1 MQIGDSLEKILIL
14 GNIEGKR
21 RRGWQM
27 MGWLN
32 SITESMGMNLSK
44 FQEIVEDKGA
54 LCSTVHGSQIVGT
67 WLSNETTNISAM
79 KPSGFKLLFC
89 GEFVLY
95 ISDSISFLV
104 IGLSRF
110 SISHSFSHGRVY
122 VSKNSSISS
131 VFSNLLVYNTLQQGF
146 FFITLMWFQL

>member
-1 MQIGDSLEKILIL
+1 
-14 GNIEGKR
+14 
-21 RRGWQM
+21 
-27 MGWLN
+27 
-32 SITESMGMNLSK
+32 
-44 FQEIVEDKGA
+44 
-54 LCSTVHGSQIVGT
+54 
-67 WLSNETTNISAM
+67 M

-95 ISDSISFLV
+95 FSDSISFLV

-131 VFSNLLVYNTLQQGF
+131 VFSNLLVYNTLYQGLF
-146 FFITLMWFQL
+146 FFLLHLCGFSCNFYLFLILFIWVISFRVLSKVHQFCFLFEKKKLLVLLIFQIVFLVSISQNLRHTEKAILKEAIRKEAILF